1 MSSIGKD
8 LDVGVDEIEE
18 KVIQNIIEGIFIYL
32 LLVKIRTFVMGKDIA
47 LTKI

>member
-18 KVIQNIIEGIFIYL
+18 KVIQKIIEGIFIYL
-32 LLVKIRTFVMGKDIA
+32 LQVKIRTFVMGKDIA